1 MKIQKEVDRLKERL
15 EWQRLSDEYYAGM
28 DRKRR
33 PSEVIA
39 GICLVAIVLMMIIL
53 WITAR

>member
-15 EWQRLSDEYYAGM
+15 EWQRLADEYYAEM

-33 PSEVIA
+33 PSEIIA
-39 GICLVAIVLMMIIL
+39 GVCLAVLIVMVIIL
-53 WITAR
+53 WIIAG